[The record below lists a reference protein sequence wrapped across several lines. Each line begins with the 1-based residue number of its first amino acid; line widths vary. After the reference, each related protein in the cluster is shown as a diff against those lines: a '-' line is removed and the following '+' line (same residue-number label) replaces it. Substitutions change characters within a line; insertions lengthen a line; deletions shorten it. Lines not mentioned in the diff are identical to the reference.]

1 MISPIAAGGDT
12 GFSAHPPL
20 ATMMIM
26 QATAPVGGV
35 SAAAVLQ
42 MERLND
48 EARLRVGRRLR
59 FDRSIRAL
67 DQLIEDI
74 EQLNLADRSRV
85 PMEWQSKLARLASE
99 LPVECGGRLRA
110 GISPQ
115 RLLDTVYDILQEVF
129 WAKRGITDEEL
140 AEQLPRVS

>member
-1 MISPIAAGGDT
+1 
-12 GFSAHPPL
+12 
-20 ATMMIM
+20 MMIM
-26 QATAPVGGV
+26 QGTAPVGGV
-35 SAAAVLQ
+35 SAAVLQ

-48 EARLRVGRRLR
+48 EARLRAGRRLR

-85 PMEWQSKLARLASE
+85 PMDWQSKLARLASE

-140 AEQLPRVS
+140 AEQLPQVS

>member
-1 MISPIAAGGDT
+1 
-12 GFSAHPPL
+12 
-20 ATMMIM
+20 MMIM

-35 SAAAVLQ
+35 SAAVLQ

-129 WAKRGITDEEL
+129 WAKRGVTDEEL

>member
-1 MISPIAAGGDT
+1 
-12 GFSAHPPL
+12 
-20 ATMMIM
+20 MMIM

-35 SAAAVLQ
+35 SAAVLQ